1 MILVSG
7 GSKQHG
13 TTSILSRAPWL
24 HPNMAEKQ
32 KGNQLQDQGAGVQ
45 AKKEEKGRVVFYNI
59 PSHGN

>member
-1 MILVSG
+1 
-7 GSKQHG
+7 
-13 TTSILSRAPWL
+13 
-24 HPNMAEKQ
+24 MAEKQ